1 MRPQVYVTRSDYG
14 AAGLELLQEECDVTC
29 WKQASPVPRD
39 ELLKNVCGKD
49 GIFCALT
56 EKIDVELLDQAGPN
70 LKVVATISV
79 GYDHIDVAEC
89 RKRGIRMGYTPDVL
103 TDATAELTVALLLAT
118 GRRLLEASREVYNG
132 GWQSWSPGWMCGPG
146 VKDSVVGLVGFGRIA
161 QEVARRLVPFKPAT
175 ILYHSRSNHPYE
187 AEQVGAEKT
196 SSLDDLLM
204 RSDYVIV
211 LCALT
216 PQTHHIIDAA
226 ALDKMKSTAILIN
239 TSRGGC
245 VDQEALYDA
254 LEMGRIRAAGL
265 DVTTPEPLP
274 LDSPLLKLKNVVL
287 LPHIGSADINTRM
300 EMSRITACNI
310 LAGLKGIKMISE
322 L

>member
-1 MRPQVYVTRSDYG
+1 M
-14 AAGLELLQEECDVTC
+14 
-29 WKQASPVPRD
+29 PRD
-39 ELLKNVCGKD
+39 ELLKNVGGKD

-89 RKRGIRMGYTPDVL
+89 KKRGIRVGYTPDVL
-103 TDATAELTVALLLAT
+103 TDATAELTMALLLAT
-118 GRRLLEASREVYNG
+118 GRRLFEANKEVYNG
-132 GWQSWSPGWMCGPG
+132 GWQSWEPAWMCGPG
-146 VKDSVVGLVGFGRIA
+146 LKGSTVGLIGFGRIG
-161 QEVARRLVPFKPAT
+161 QEVAKRLVPFKPAN

-187 AEQVGAEKT
+187 AEQVGAEKA
-196 SSLDDLLM
+196 SLDELLM

-216 PQTHHIIDAA
+216 PQTHHIIDAE
-226 ALDKMKSTAILIN
+226 ALTKMKPNAILIN

-245 VDQEALYDA
+245 VDQDALFEALQT
-254 LEMGRIRAAGL
+254 GKIRAAGL

-274 LDSPLLKLKNVVL
+274 LDSPLLTLRNIVL
-287 LPHIGSADINTRM
+287 LPHIGSADITTRQ

-310 LAGLKGIKMISE
+310 LAGLKGIKMMSE